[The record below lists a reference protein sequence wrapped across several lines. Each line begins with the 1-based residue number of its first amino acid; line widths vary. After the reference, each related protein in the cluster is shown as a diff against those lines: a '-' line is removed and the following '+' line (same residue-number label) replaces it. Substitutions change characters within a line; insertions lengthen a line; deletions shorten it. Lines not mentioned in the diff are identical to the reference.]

1 MKILLISNS
10 FGVNLQ
16 TYAKEI
22 AKANGLDL
30 EIYTLYIGG
39 CPLELHDKNIKE
51 NNKAYEL
58 FVDGQTTSIFMSID
72 EALRLKD
79 WDYISLQQ
87 ASHESGTTSSYYPY
101 LNNVYTYVRIKC
113 PHAKIMWLQ
122 TWAYSGKNPFK
133 FDEVKSWCET
143 FKFNN
148 NLEMK
153 NGIDEALENI
163 TNEFKFD
170 LIIRSGDVVFE
181 AMKEF
186 EDVYDDQGFHLNN
199 LGCYL
204 IGANFVKTLLNHELK
219 NTYFPDN
226 LDKNLCE
233 KAIYFVNRTLEIYRN
248 MLIRGRYKTINGFLQ
263 FFNVG
268 SGVSLCVQG
277 KSITFDIKPIKK
289 SCFVYIIKDFDYNQ
303 KVRFFI
309 DEDIDLTIPL
319 DDDKPHYIDLVK
331 ANESQDNSLVVR
343 DIKIDGKVLNYKE
356 KPQKF
361 VKVYGDSSIA
371 GYGIL
376 ARSGVP
382 DIDTNDGVE
391 NFCFRALY
399 NLKFDF
405 DIFAASGWGLT
416 FSAYTE
422 PKEIGIEKYRENLCV
437 CSNEKWTSKKA
448 DLLIISL
455 GTNDQSY
462 INENSALQPELEAK
476 FIESYGELIKKEREN
491 NPDLPVLMVYGSLKE
506 EFVYPLIEKTYE
518 ELSKKLDNLYLI
530 KMNGDNSALSSHS
543 YVSFHKDMSE
553 ELCKKILSIN
563 Q

>member
-16 TYAKEI
+16 TYAKQI

-51 NNKAYEL
+51 NNRAYEL

-72 EALRLKD
+72 EALRLQD
-79 WDYISLQQ
+79 WEYISLQQ
-87 ASHESGTTSSYYPY
+87 ASHLSGDINSYYPY
-101 LNNVYTYVRIKC
+101 LNSVYTYVRIKC
-113 PHAKIMWLQ
+113 PKAKIMWHQ

-133 FDEVKSWCET
+133 YEEVKQWLPT
-143 FKFNN
+143 FKFKN

-153 NGIDEALENI
+153 NAIDLALEKIKND
-163 TNEFKFD
+163 FKFD
-170 LIIRSGDVVFE
+170 LVINSGDVVFE

-186 EDVYDDQGFHLNN
+186 DDVYDSEGFHLNK

-204 IGANFVKTLLNHELK
+204 IGSNFVKILLNKELK
-219 NTYFPDN
+219 NTYFPDD
-226 LDKNLCE
+226 LDENICK
-233 KAIYFVNRTLEIYRN
+233 KATYFVNKTLEIYRN

-277 KSITFDIKPIKK
+277 RSITFDIKPIVK

-303 KVRFFI
+303 KVKYFI

-319 DDDKPHYIDLVK
+319 GDDEPHFIDLVK
-331 ANESQDNSLVVR
+331 ANESLDNSLVIR
-343 DIKIDGKVLNYKE
+343 DIRINGKVLKYTE
-356 KPQKF
+356 KPKKF

-376 ARSGVP
+376 AHTGIA

-391 NFCFRALY
+391 DFCFRALY
-399 NLKFDF
+399 NLGFNFDL
-405 DIFAASGWGLT
+405 FAASGWGLT
-416 FSAYTE
+416 FSPYTE
-422 PKEIGIEKYRENLCV
+422 PTEIGIEKYVNNLCV
-437 CSNEKWTSKKA
+437 KSNEKWFGENP

-455 GTNDQSY
+455 GTNDSAY
-462 INENSALQPELEAK
+462 INENKDKKEELENR
-476 FIESYGELIKKEREN
+476 FISSYEKLIENERKN
-491 NPDLPVLMVYGSLKE
+491 NPNLPIIMIYGTLLE
-506 EFVYPLIEKTYE
+506 ESVYPLIEKTHKH
-518 ELSKKLDNLYLI
+518 LSKVFRNIFLLKLP
-530 KMNGDNSALSSHS
+530 GDNTGIASHC
-543 YVSFHKDMSE
+543 YVSYHKE
-553 ELCKKILSIN
+553 IAKALKEKIVTILK
-563 Q
+563 